1 MYLKDLIKIY
11 DNPIKEETC
20 NSILQFAKE
29 KVNFEAAG
37 LILPKGSSQKG
48 VINKNVRDT
57 QNWSPSMFSNSL
69 TEVHWANFLTTLFLK
84 IKNAYVQNLGLRSFP
99 CAGNVDIVF
108 LRYQEQGHYRP
119 HVDDAPEIPRTLSM
133 ILLLNDDYEG
143 GTLDIYTPDLSEK
156 MEIEKKKNRLI
167 CWPSF
172 FMYPHGVT
180 PVKKGTRYSI
190 VSWIR

>member
-1 MYLKDLIKIY
+1 MHLKDLIKIY

-20 NSILQFAKE
+20 NSILQFAKQ
-29 KVNFEAAG
+29 KAKFEDAG
-37 LILPKGSSQKG
+37 LIVPKDSEKPM
-48 VINKNVRDT
+48 INKTVRDT
-57 QNWSPSMFSNSL
+57 QNYSPSMFSSSL